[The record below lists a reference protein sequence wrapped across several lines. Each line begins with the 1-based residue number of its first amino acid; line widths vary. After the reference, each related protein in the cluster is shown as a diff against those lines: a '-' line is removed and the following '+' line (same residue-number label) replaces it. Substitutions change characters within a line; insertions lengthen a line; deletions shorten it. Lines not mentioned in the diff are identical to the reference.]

1 MRRGHEQLVG
11 LCWRAVGA
19 SRAAAA
25 EWSGS
30 KSRRAVF
37 GVSVRKCVR
46 RDAEQ
51 GRGAAAR
58 VAPSSESSLLD
69 ALSLQSH
76 HAAGTGT
83 GTGRVVRLSAER
95 LYDQEYCCSA
105 LLVPHVVRACCQHL
119 IIHGNC
125 TAYSSHLDFV
135 WGFPSPSFPSPI
147 FSLPSP
153 LEVSPFPS
161 LSPLR
166 SRPPTA
172 TRESGGAHELP
183 QHVRAEPSRHTHFGA
198 FRHRF
203 ASF

>member
-1 MRRGHEQLVG
+1 M
-11 LCWRAVGA
+11 
-19 SRAAAA
+19 
-25 EWSGS
+25 
-30 KSRRAVF
+30 F

-83 GTGRVVRLSAER
+83 GRVVRLSAER

-119 IIHGNC
+119 ITHGNC
-125 TAYSSHLDFV
+125 TAYSTHLDFV
-135 WGFPSPSFPSPI
+135 RGIPFPFLSVPYL
-147 FSLPSP
+147 LPSVTIRSKP
-153 LEVSPFPS
+153 LPFP
-161 LSPLR
+161 LSP
-166 SRPPTA
+166 
-172 TRESGGAHELP
+172 
-183 QHVRAEPSRHTHFGA
+183 
-198 FRHRF
+198 
-203 ASF
+203 

>member
-1 MRRGHEQLVG
+1 
-11 LCWRAVGA
+11 
-19 SRAAAA
+19 
-25 EWSGS
+25 
-30 KSRRAVF
+30 VF

-83 GTGRVVRLSAER
+83 GRVVRLSAER

-119 IIHGNC
+119 ITHGNC
-125 TAYSSHLDFV
+125 TAYSTHLDFV
-135 WGFPSPSFPSPI
+135 GEGFPSPSFPSPI

-153 LEVSPFPS
+153 LEVSPSPS

-172 TRESGGAHELP
+172 TRESGGAHELS
-183 QHVRAEPSRHTHFGA
+183 QQVRAEPSRHTHFGA